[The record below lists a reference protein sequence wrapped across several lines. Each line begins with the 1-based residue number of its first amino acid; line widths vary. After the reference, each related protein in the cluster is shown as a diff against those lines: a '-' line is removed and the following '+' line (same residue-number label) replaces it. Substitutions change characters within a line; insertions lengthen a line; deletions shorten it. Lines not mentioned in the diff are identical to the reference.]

1 MRTLLRRFRNR
12 YGFVAGCF
20 LWSLLAT
27 LFVPITA
34 SAEDRENST
43 SELADS
49 GQLPP
54 SSLQSPVDQSGGTPH
69 WTVSAEAIVLGRTGG
84 ANQTL
89 VSRVPGD
96 VPFYAPAPY
105 LDTATAPGTEAFSG
119 NQFHQGVSAGPKIG
133 LIYHGDSGYG
143 VQLSYFNIFDQSAT
157 KAIGPDSPSDWLVMK
172 APGSFW
178 QTQDFRYQAMAWT
191 SNTDLFSAEA
201 NGRLDLSSRM
211 TVLAGF
217 RWFQLND
224 TLVGTLTP
232 ADRTSPIWKD
242 CCYSDDIF
250 LITPGGP
257 AGYYPP
263 FWTTSTTNNLLWRSN
278 RR

>member
-1 MRTLLRRFRNR
+1 M
-12 YGFVAGCF
+12 
-20 LWSLLAT
+20 
-27 LFVPITA
+27 
-34 SAEDRENST
+34 
-43 SELADS
+43 
-49 GQLPP
+49 
-54 SSLQSPVDQSGGTPH
+54 
-69 WTVSAEAIVLGRTGG
+69 GRTGG

-89 VSRVPGD
+89 LSRSRATYHSMHRHHTSIRQLPR
-96 VPFYAPAPY
+96 APKLSA
-105 LDTATAPGTEAFSG
+105 ATRFIKAFSPPE
-119 NQFHQGVSAGPKIG
+119 NRPDLPRQFRLRCAIVVFQRLRPERHQ
-133 LIYHGDSGYG
+133 
-143 VQLSYFNIFDQSAT
+143 T
-157 KAIGPDSPSDWLVMK
+157 IGPDSPSDWLVMK

-217 RWFQLND
+217 SWFQLND

-232 ADRTSPIWKD
+232 TEHVADMEED

-250 LITPGGP
+250 LITRGGP
-257 AGYYPP
+257 GDVTPLLDYEHDEQP
-263 FWTTSTTNNLLWRSN
+263 LWRSN